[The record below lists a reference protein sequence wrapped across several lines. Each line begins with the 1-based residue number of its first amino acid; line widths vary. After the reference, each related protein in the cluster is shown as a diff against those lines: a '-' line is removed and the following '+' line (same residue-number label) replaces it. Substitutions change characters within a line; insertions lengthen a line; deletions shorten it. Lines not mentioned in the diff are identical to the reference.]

1 MTFTVG
7 LHQRRREANKTVS
20 HVFGIATDG
29 MNYIFHRLDANLNLR
44 TATVTAAHKA
54 HICRYI
60 DVILESA
67 VRSSPH
73 TSPSVKFPGSAAQY
87 ESGVEKHLWTNSIP
101 MARMIVEAQPFDY
114 IVLVGEDGEPVFQ
127 AVDGDSEGQS

>member
-1 MTFTVG
+1 MVVIVG
-7 LHQRRREANKTVS
+7 LHQRRREANKTVP

-54 HICRYI
+54 HICKYI

-73 TSPSVKFPGSAAQY
+73 TSPSVKFPGSAAPD
-87 ESGVEKHLWTNSIP
+87 ESGVEKHPWTNSIP
-101 MARMIVEAQPFDY
+101 MARMIVDAQPFDC
-114 IVLVGEDGEPVFQ
+114 IVLMGADGEPVFQ
-127 AVDGDSEGQS
+127 VVDGDSEGKS